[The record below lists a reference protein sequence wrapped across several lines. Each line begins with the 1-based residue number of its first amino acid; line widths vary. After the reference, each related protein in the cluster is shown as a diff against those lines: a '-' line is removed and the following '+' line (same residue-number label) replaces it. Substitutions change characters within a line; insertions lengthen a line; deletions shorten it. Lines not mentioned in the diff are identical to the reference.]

1 MKLFGFNI
9 TREGAAPAR
18 RNFSRPMADWLAGR
32 DLDDACG
39 EALTNAYEQVAWVYR
54 AVNVL
59 AEQVANIPFVFSS
72 GERGR
77 ENLITSGPLMEFY
90 RQPHPQINRFEYWEL
105 RIIWLMLRGECV
117 RVPVYREESGGRGRR
132 LERVLI
138 LDPARFQHIVEK
150 HELIGWRYTGFGP
163 ETPLASQVL
172 LPEEV
177 WFEKLPNPFN
187 FWRGLSPL
195 QAASRAARTDFAAS
209 AFMRGVIENNAD
221 AGLVVR
227 TDEPLAPEQQE
238 QLVASLRER
247 KRRAGMADRP
257 VLLMG
262 CAEIIKPQLTST
274 DLQFLENRKF
284 SRGEICAAFGVPEE
298 IVTTTDTAKYNVMQG
313 ARLNFVENRVVPL
326 CRRLE
331 AAEEKAVQTL
341 QPGAVGWFDVE
352 CLPILQQARRERLVT
367 ARTGFE
373 MGVPLNEL
381 NRLFDLGFAE
391 LPWGNAGYISGKL
404 QKVGVQEPAPGAA
417 ETPGAPEQTGEFAS
431 RAGFF
436 LRTLRNAARVDDA
449 QHPGPAGKLS
459 RYLFEQRGRVLAK
472 FDRLSCHATGEA
484 GPAFSPA
491 AVLDLELERAEW
503 ERCFEGVDTKRCR
516 MSTTILEETSVALEK
531 TLTEGIE
538 QQESGER
545 LTARIKAV
553 YNQKLQQVRRNYEHT
568 V

>member
-9 TREGAAPAR
+9 PRAVSLPIQR
-18 RNFSRPMADWLAGR
+18 SVSPSMAGWLAGR
-32 DLDDACG
+32 DLDDNCG
-39 EALTNAYEQVAWVYR
+39 EALTNAYEQVVWVYR
-54 AVNVL
+54 AINVL

-77 ENLITSGPLMEFY
+77 ESLITSGPLPEFY

-105 RIIWLMLRGECV
+105 RIIWLMLRGESF
-117 RVPVYREESGGRGRR
+117 RVPIYSQGTGGDARGRR

-138 LDPARFQHIVEK
+138 LDPARFQHIVEN
-150 HELIGWRYTGFGP
+150 HQLLGWRYTGFGP
-163 ETPLASQVL
+163 ETPLASQIL

-195 QAASRAARTDFAAS
+195 QAGSRAARTDFAAS

-227 TDEPLAPEQQE
+227 TDEPLALEQQE
-238 QLVASLRER
+238 QLIATLRER

-262 CAEIIKPQLTST
+262 CAEVIKPQLTST

-313 ARLNFVENRVVPL
+313 ARLNFIENRVAPL

-331 AAEEKAVQTL
+331 AAEEKAINAL
-341 QPGAVGWFDVE
+341 QPGAVGWFDID

-391 LPWGNAGYISGKL
+391 LPWGNAGYISAKL
-404 QKVGVQEPAPGAA
+404 QKVGVQEPPLANSEPGA
-417 ETPGAPEQTGEFAS
+417 TPAQSDHFLG
-431 RAGFF
+431 RAGFL
-436 LRTLRNAARVDDA
+436 LRTMQNAPEAAISERLKL
-449 QHPGPAGKLS
+449 PAPNGKL
-459 RYLFEQRGRVLAK
+459 RRFLFEQRGRVLAK
-472 FDRLSCHATGEA
+472 LDDLAREANSGNAANLSA
-484 GPAFSPA
+484 A
-491 AVLDLELERAEW
+491 AVLDLNFEATEW
-503 ERCFEGVDTKRCR
+503 TARLSAHGEKEA
-516 MSTTILEETSVALEK
+516 STDSYSVVQQAIAAQLEK
-531 TLTEGIE
+531 TLAEG
-538 QQESGER
+538 
-545 LTARIKAV
+545 TAANQPPDLLAGRIRAV
-553 YNQKLQQVRRNYEHT
+553 YHQILSQIR
-568 V
+568 